1 MRPTR
6 VVRRLIGFLLIFVIA
21 FPLWCTT
28 RIWWTG
34 THAKAERSD
43 AIVVMGAAQFNG
55 RPSPVLEAR
64 LRRAISVYEAH
75 YSTRI
80 ITVGAGAPGDR
91 TTEAEASKL
100 WLIDAGVPDDAVTA
114 LARGR
119 DTLQSIVAVE
129 RYLQTN
135 HLRTIL
141 IVTDDWHC
149 LRAETMARDH
159 GLIPSCAPVTSGPTK
174 SFDGGS
180 VRYLIRETGAYL
192 AYVTLGRIGIQLSD
206 RGSSVGL

>member
-1 MRPTR
+1 
-6 VVRRLIGFLLIFVIA
+6 VVKRFLGIILIVLIA

-43 AIVVMGAAQFNG
+43 AILILGAAQFNG
-55 RPSPVLEAR
+55 RPSSVLEAR
-64 LRRAISVYEAH
+64 LRQALDDYQKQ
-75 YSTRI
+75 YSTRV

-91 TTEAEASKL
+91 TTEAAASKA
-100 WLIDAGVPDDAVTA
+100 WLVNSGVPAGSITA
-114 LARGR
+114 IPQGR
-119 DTLQSIVAVE
+119 DTLQSILAAQGFLHK
-129 RYLQTN
+129 RGW
-135 HLRTIL
+135 HTIL
-141 IVTDDWHC
+141 IVTDAWHC

-159 GLIPSCAPVTSGPTK
+159 GLKPSCAPANTGPATTSAT
-174 SFDGGS
+174 GS

-192 AYVTLGRIGIQLSD
+192 AYVSLGRIGIHLSD

>member
-1 MRPTR
+1 M
-6 VVRRLIGFLLIFVIA
+6 VRRLIGFLLIFVIA

-34 THAKAERSD
+34 THAQAVRSD

-55 RPSPVLEAR
+55 RPSAVLEAR
-64 LRRAISVYEAH
+64 LRKAISVYEEH

-100 WLIDAGVPDDAVTA
+100 WLIAAGVPSDAVTA
-114 LARGR
+114 LAHGR
-119 DTLQSIVAVE
+119 DTLQSIVAVQ

-141 IVTDDWHC
+141 IVTDAWHC

-159 GLIPSCAPVTSGPTK
+159 ALRPACAPVNSGPTK
-174 SFDGGS
+174 ILDLGRA
-180 VRYLIRETGAYL
+180 RYLIRETGAYL
-192 AYVTLGRIGIQLSD
+192 AYVTVGRIGIQLSD

>member
-1 MRPTR
+1 MRHTR

-34 THAKAERSD
+34 THAKAERGD

-64 LRRAISVYEAH
+64 LRKAISVYEAH

-80 ITVGAGAPGDR
+80 ITVGAGAPGDH
-91 TTEAEASKL
+91 TTEAAVSKH
-100 WLIDAGVPDDAVTA
+100 WLVNAGVPDDAVTA
-114 LARGR
+114 LAQGR
-119 DTLQSIVAVE
+119 DTLQSIVAVQ

-135 HLRTIL
+135 HLRNIL
-141 IVTDDWHC
+141 IVTDALHC
-149 LRAETMARDH
+149 LRAETMARDQA
-159 GLIPSCAPVTSGPTK
+159 LIPSCAPVTSGPTK
-174 SFDGGS
+174 ILDGS
-180 VRYLIRETGAYL
+180 SARYLIRETGAYL
-192 AYVTLGRIGIQLSD
+192 AYVTLGRMGIQLSD
-206 RGSSVGL
+206 RGSSVAL